1 VRRDDGGALRQEG
14 ADVRLQSIDETTRP
28 ILAPGT
34 TVCQAD
40 GEVVVATMYPSDYAF
55 KCANAGTMRY
65 ALSQF
70 DGRST
75 VSDVSRDFGVD
86 LSQLRDVLQPLAAD
100 GIVVDVSQPLGAT
113 DPEAYMEAFCA
124 IGDFWALNIFDQP
137 FWHLM
142 RSGGASRDILLGW
155 GIQFY
160 HRVCGANVHNSI
172 AASGATD
179 PKIRAWLSRHY
190 REESDH
196 ARIFLRG
203 LAQDGLPE
211 AEAVNRAALPTTQ
224 QLIEH
229 SIRLARTDQIAYS
242 SLDSLQQSPRHGQ
255 TVELINEQFDRM
267 CALYPYAE
275 GALNAFRRHTLF
287 DVELEHS
294 DIVLDKMVREFGP
307 PPPEQTLKMLT
318 VTRELVEHFHA
329 FFDGILKHFSSVT
342 LPGGAPH

>member
-1 VRRDDGGALRQEG
+1 M
-14 ADVRLQSIDETTRP
+14 RLQSIEETTRP

-34 TVCQAD
+34 TVRQDD

-55 KCANAGTMRY
+55 TCADGSLLRY

-75 VSDVSRDFGVD
+75 VAEASRDFGVSM
-86 LSQLRDVLQPLAAD
+86 SQLRDVLLPLAAD
-100 GIVVDVSQPLGAT
+100 GIVVDASPPLRAT
-113 DPEAYMEAFCA
+113 DPEEYMESFCA

-137 FWHLM
+137 FWHLV

-179 PKIRAWLSRHY
+179 PAIKGWLSQHY
-190 REESDH
+190 HEESDH

-211 AEAVNRAALPTTQ
+211 ALTRAALPTTQ

-255 TVELINEQFDRM
+255 TVELINDQFDRLS
-267 CALYPYAE
+267 ALYPYAQ
-275 GALNAFRRHTLF
+275 GTLNAFRAHTLI
-287 DVELEHS
+287 DIELEHS
-294 DIVLDKMVREFGP
+294 DIVLDKMVRAYGP
-307 PPPEQTLKMLT
+307 PSPEQTLKMLT
-318 VTRELVEHFHA
+318 VTRELVEHFHR
-329 FFDGILKHFSSVT
+329 FFDGILQHFSGVT
-342 LPGGAPH
+342 LPGAAPH

>member
-1 VRRDDGGALRQEG
+1 
-14 ADVRLQSIDETTRP
+14 VRLQSIEETTRP

-34 TVCQAD
+34 TVRQDD

-55 KCANAGTMRY
+55 TCASGSLLRY

-75 VSDVSRDFGVD
+75 VADASRDFGVSM
-86 LSQLRDVLQPLAAD
+86 SQLKDVLLPLAAD
-100 GIVVDVSQPLGAT
+100 GIVVDASPPLQAT
-113 DPEAYMEAFCA
+113 NPEEYMESFCA

-137 FWHLM
+137 FWHLV

-160 HRVCGANVHNSI
+160 HRVRGANVHNSI

-179 PKIRAWLSRHY
+179 PAIRGWLSQHY
-190 REESDH
+190 HEESDH

-211 AEAVNRAALPTTQ
+211 AASRAALPTTQ

-255 TVELINEQFDRM
+255 TVELINDQFDRM
-267 CALYPYAE
+267 SALYPYAQ
-275 GALNAFRRHTLF
+275 GTLNAFREHTLI
-287 DVELEHS
+287 DIELDHS
-294 DIVLDKMVREFGP
+294 DIVLDKMVRAFGP
-307 PPPEQTLKMLT
+307 PSPEQTLKMLM
-318 VTRELVEHFHA
+318 VTRELVEHFHM
-329 FFDGILKHFSSVT
+329 FFDGILKHFSKVT
-342 LPGGAPH
+342 LPGAARH